1 VAKALR
7 QVSER
12 TFPGVVGERPS
23 VTPAPEVRPAAVVLA
38 GIVKRFGQFTALD
51 QVTLSIAPAELI
63 CFLGPSGCGKTT
75 LLRIIAGL
83 ERQNAGVVTMAGRDV
98 SALPPSHRNYGIVFQ
113 SYALFPNLTV
123 AGNVAYGL
131 ETRRRPRAEIERR
144 VDELLALVDLAAHK
158 HKYPAQ
164 LSGGEQQRVALAR
177 ALAPSPALLL
187 LDEPLS
193 ALDARVRQS
202 LRQEIRALQ
211 RRLGITTIM
220 VTHDQE
226 EALAMA
232 DRIVVMNHG
241 VVEQVGSPR
250 EVYTRPASPF
260 VARFVGHMNFIR
272 AQAGAQSGWA
282 RLGPVEVRHLPG
294 QPVAPGT
301 PVLLAIRPEE
311 IGIASGAR
319 GADNRIVTRVC
330 RIQFLG
336 AFTRLHLALA
346 GETFPSVECDVSTS
360 AVADLEVEE
369 GTDLTLALTPEA
381 LRMFP
386 AAG

>member
-1 VAKALR
+1 VTRGGSTPVTLA
-7 QVSER
+7 E
-12 TFPGVVGERPS
+12 
-23 VTPAPEVRPAAVVLA
+23 TPAPAVTLAEPPPPAVALA
-38 GIVKRFGQFTALD
+38 GIVKRFGQFVALKGI
-51 QVTLSIAPAELI
+51 TLSVDPGELV

-123 AGNVAYGL
+123 ARNVAYGL
-131 ETRRRPRAEIERR
+131 ETRRRPRAGIDRR
-144 VDELLALVDLAAHK
+144 VDELLALVGLADHR

-202 LRQEIRALQ
+202 LRYEIRALQ

-241 VVEQVGSPR
+241 VVDQVGSPR

-272 AQAGAQSGWA
+272 ASAGDRPGWA
-282 RLGPVEVRHLPG
+282 RLRTVEIRHLPG
-294 QPVAPGT
+294 EPVPPGT
-301 PVLLAIRPEE
+301 PVMLAIRPEE
-311 IGIASGAR
+311 IVVDPAGHGV
-319 GADNRIVTRVC
+319 GNRIVARVC

-336 AFTRLHLALA
+336 AFTRLSVALDD
-346 GETFPSVECDVSTS
+346 EPEPSLECDV
-360 AVADLEVEE
+360 AMNALAELGIKEAAEVR
-369 GTDLTLALTPEA
+369 LALNPDA

-386 AAG
+386 AAS